1 MSIDQFAALI
11 MALSLAILSPGPAII
26 ATVQA
31 AFNHGRGRALPYAL
45 GLATGASLWC
55 LFALAGLAAVF
66 RLHPALFSALK
77 IFGGLYL
84 FWFAWG
90 LWRASTQELPK
101 AAGGASRGFMGG
113 IALNLSNPKPALFYA
128 TLILSVFPGVLSLGQ
143 QSVIFAVCLGTEL
156 FWYAAVAIAMSTARA
171 RARYFSAKTWI
182 DRAASVA
189 MASLGLLLILE
200 TLKGP

>member
-1 MSIDQFAALI
+1 MSPEQFAALVS
-11 MALSLAILSPGPAII
+11 ALSLAILSPGPAII

-31 AFNHGRGRALPYAL
+31 AFNHGRSRALPYAL

-66 RLHPALFSALK
+66 RLHPALFNGLK

-84 FWFAWG
+84 LWFAWG
-90 LWRASTQELPK
+90 LWRASREPLPD

-128 TLILSVFPGVLSLGQ
+128 TLILSVFPGPLGYPQ
-143 QSVIFAVCLGTEL
+143 QAVIFTICLGTEL
-156 FWYAAVAIAMSTARA
+156 FWYTIVAIAMSTAAA
-171 RARYFSAKTWI
+171 RARYFSAKSAI
-182 DRAASVA
+182 DRSASVA
-189 MASLGLLLILE
+189 MAILGLMLIF
-200 TLKGP
+200 KH